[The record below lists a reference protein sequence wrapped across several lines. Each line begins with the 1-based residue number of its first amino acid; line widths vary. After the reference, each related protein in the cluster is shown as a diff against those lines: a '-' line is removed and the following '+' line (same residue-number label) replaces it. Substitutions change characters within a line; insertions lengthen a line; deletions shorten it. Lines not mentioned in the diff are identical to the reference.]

1 MLYDL
6 AALTAAFSVAV
17 SNLISPS
24 AIRHLGPIVFNCW
37 RLGAALFALV
47 ALVTLRGGW
56 NLPSKVHLLAL
67 VTSSTIG
74 IVVGDSCIYAAMGRL
89 GPRRT
94 AVIYTTWAPFA
105 ALFGYFILGETLSL
119 TKTIGIGLVIFGIS
133 LAITYRETQ
142 SSGTLEEIRGSLGAG
157 ILFGLLGSICAA
169 GAVLIARPVM
179 ADGVDPAVA
188 AAIRATVGLVG
199 LLFLSQIPGFKA
211 PYRINAAIALR
222 SAASGLLG
230 MGAGMTL
237 VLFALS
243 TRPIGVVST
252 LSSMTPVLI
261 LPLLWL
267 VSGVRPA
274 SGAWIGAAVAVAG
287 VAAIS
292 SG

>member
-119 TKTIGIGLVIFGIS
+119 TKTIGIGLVMFGIS

-188 AAIRATVGLVG
+188 AAIRATVG